1 MMYLSRSNAFDKAL
15 AAVSSIG
22 REIKKIHNKSVS
34 TPEGQNV
41 NMLEEFVKPG
51 QEFVEA
57 IYSDE
62 AIDIAQRLDSEG
74 FAEYFRMIGELAIRL
89 NIPEKY
95 YFTGMQLVTKANLEK
110 ALEAASTALGKVEV
124 LEGFHAGEL
133 AGLTEE
139 YKEKLISEIRD
150 GWFISKE
157 NKERQIQKLQSNIV
171 EVGSPYVR
179 IKDRGLTDFYEDIA
193 GIARSGYAAGL
204 QCGNFVHD
212 MIRDKLENGNEIV
225 EKVFPSGVKEANEL
239 FEDFKTN
246 KNLQPLAAAGPE
258 DLERI
263 QREADR
269 GTLILAV
276 FLNKTHKSKED
287 GLYHGHIAFVG
298 NSKLT
303 VNSSPDCIAKQDDGK
318 EIYNYKNET
327 PRESPS
333 TPGSNAA
340 LWLLLVQAGTF
351 KGIVPIRVGTNGWMT
366 KGTRG
371 NLLQNSIKFYAVK
384 R

>member
-110 ALEAASTALGKVEV
+110 ALEAASTAAGKVEV

-139 YKEKLISEIRD
+139 YKKKLISEIRD
-150 GWFISKE
+150 GWFINND
-157 NKERQIQKLQSNIV
+157 NKNRQIKKLQDSIEQN
-171 EVGSPYVR
+171 
-179 IKDRGLTDFYEDIA
+179 
-193 GIARSGYAAGL
+193 
-204 QCGNFVHD
+204 
-212 MIRDKLENGNEIV
+212 KL
-225 EKVFPSGVKEANEL
+225 P
-239 FEDFKTN
+239 
-246 KNLQPLAAAGPE
+246 
-258 DLERI
+258 
-263 QREADR
+263 
-269 GTLILAV
+269 ILNA
-276 FLNKTHKSKED
+276 SA
-287 GLYHGHIAFVG
+287 Y
-298 NSKLT
+298 T
-303 VNSSPDCIAKQDDGK
+303 V
-318 EIYNYKNET
+318 
-327 PRESPS
+327 
-333 TPGSNAA
+333 
-340 LWLLLVQAGTF
+340 
-351 KGIVPIRVGTNGWMT
+351 
-366 KGTRG
+366 
-371 NLLQNSIKFYAVK
+371 
-384 R
+384 